1 MKPAFIKLLLN
12 NTYYNKIKSK
22 LKDGMFEG
30 EEALI
35 WNCIKLSH
43 EEFKRDLKTDELYE
57 LIKVQNPVLTSAV
70 KNNVASII
78 DDIKNAEDIGEDVGS
93 KVISHLWRKDTGLYI
108 ANYGLEISEGKRADL
123 LDLQSH
129 IKLVGDDF
137 LPNDAAPMVPT
148 DVDAVLEALQNRDQW
163 KFNIPSLYKKLPGMS
178 GGDFL
183 YILARPE
190 SGKTAFITMIVAGP
204 GGFAEQGAKT
214 HVIFNEEPAI
224 RTMIR
229 AISANTGM
237 TKEEIEADKLKAKM
251 LFDTVRGNIVF
262 RDDVTMTLGKLDV
275 YCRRHKP
282 DVLIIDQLDRV
293 SASGNFESSHE
304 RLGEIYSKAR
314 EIAKVHDCLLIGVS
328 QASAEAQG
336 KSKVHYSHSEG
347 SKTAKAA
354 AADVVLGIGMTDE
367 EGMNGQENTIRSLYL
382 SKNKINGY
390 HGLINV
396 RIVPKLSRY
405 TD

>member
-35 WNCIKLSH
+35 WNCINLSH

-148 DVDAVLEALQNRDQW
+148 DVDAV
-163 KFNIPSLYKKLPGMS
+163 
-178 GGDFL
+178 
-183 YILARPE
+183 
-190 SGKTAFITMIVAGP
+190 
-204 GGFAEQGAKT
+204 
-214 HVIFNEEPAI
+214 
-224 RTMIR
+224 
-229 AISANTGM
+229 
-237 TKEEIEADKLKAKM
+237 IEA
-251 LFDTVRGNIVF
+251 
-262 RDDVTMTLGKLDV
+262 
-275 YCRRHKP
+275 
-282 DVLIIDQLDRV
+282 
-293 SASGNFESSHE
+293 
-304 RLGEIYSKAR
+304 
-314 EIAKVHDCLLIGVS
+314 
-328 QASAEAQG
+328 
-336 KSKVHYSHSEG
+336 
-347 SKTAKAA
+347 
-354 AADVVLGIGMTDE
+354 
-367 EGMNGQENTIRSLYL
+367 
-382 SKNKINGY
+382 
-390 HGLINV
+390 
-396 RIVPKLSRY
+396 
-405 TD
+405 